1 MKFIGGSGMVE
12 SKVSQN
18 ELQKEIADM
27 LRVCFEG
34 EVAEHQNLLLLQ
46 LPSGQSFRIN
56 VCEWSAE

>member
-1 MKFIGGSGMVE
+1 MVE

-34 EVAEHQNLLLLQ
+34 EVAERQNLLLLQ

-56 VCEWSAE
+56 VCEWSAD